1 MKEESLLKVLIV
13 GAGGREHALAWKL
26 KESPLVEKLYCAPGN
41 GGTGTLA
48 ENVPIAV
55 DDLPGLVNFAQSQ
68 AIDFVVVGPEL
79 PLTLGLV
86 DALAQAGIEAFGPSR
101 LAAELEGSKAFSKD
115 FMARHG
121 IATAAYGVYESA
133 PEAKV
138 FARTLEGPWVVK
150 ADGLA
155 SGKGVI
161 ICPTV
166 EEAEAAI
173 DAILTEKSFGD
184 AGQKVVIE
192 AFLEGEELSLM
203 AFSDGQTVVPMLC
216 AQDHKRVFDGDQG
229 PNTGGMGAYAPA
241 PLGTPELVA
250 EAQKTIL
257 QPVVDAMAL
266 EGRPFKGVLYAG
278 LMVTKEGPLVLEF
291 NARFGDPETEVVL
304 PMLEGDLLPI
314 LQACVRGTLEE
325 TPVQWKEGACVTVVM
340 AAQGYPQNPRKGD
353 EIEGL
358 DQVPASA
365 LVFHCGTR
373 RQEDKLVSAGG
384 RVLSVTALG
393 QDLQEALAQCYEAVE
408 TIRFEGA
415 HYRKDIAHRAIRSV
429 Q

>member
-1 MKEESLLKVLIV
+1 MKVLIV